1 VIQSVPVGGA
11 TSGAFLEATNPT
23 NYTISTKST
32 ALYSSL
38 NIDYSTPTNSEMHR
52 ELLSQV
58 CFTVSAF

>member
-1 VIQSVPVGGA
+1 
-11 TSGAFLEATNPT
+11 LEATNPT
-23 NYTISTKST
+23 NFTISTKST